1 MGRTFA
7 EKSNNVFR
15 QIVVIIVAV
24 WGAVAVLGFAIYQ
37 KAYLYAGVLL
47 HKAATACGCTQ
58 MTQLV
63 AMHPLIFAALAAI
76 SLIILTWLFYAAYKL
91 VKLIMQTRKFT
102 AGYLTGAKL
111 QPSAK
116 LKMVMAGLDLD
127 KGRIIEIR
135 ELKSVV
141 FCFGLW
147 KPRVCISSGL
157 IKILRPDELA
167 AVLAHEYYHL
177 SAREPAKLFIIKYWQ
192 SVFGWLPGI
201 KTCIKKYVTLAEL
214 AADEQATDNFSDRSK
229 LARAIFKVSQTEEKH
244 LLRAGLALSFFS
256 STITERINRLAD
268 NTYEPR
274 FKLWGR
280 RFFLGAGL
288 VIFSVLTAFIFLDDS
303 AKALAM
309 HNAADGLNGKPNP
322 GANPVCNLNNYQSRP
337 IWGNRN
343 SYGYQVRDK
352 CGMN

>member
-1 MGRTFA
+1 M
-7 EKSNNVFR
+7 FR

-76 SLIILTWLFYAAYKL
+76 SLIILAWLFYAAYKL

-201 KTCIKKYVTLAEL
+201 KTVINKYITFSEI
-214 AADEQATDNFSDRSK
+214 AADEQATNNFIDRSK
-229 LARAIFKVSQTEEKH
+229 LARALFKISVAEERQW
-244 LLRAGLALSFFS
+244 LRASLALSFFS
-256 STITERINRLAD
+256 SVIAARVNKLSDDGYA
-268 NTYEPR
+268 PR
-274 FKLWGR
+274 FKLWGQG
-280 RFFLGAGL
+280 FFFGLGS
-288 VIFSVLTAFIFLDDS
+288 VILGFLSVFVFLSDS
-303 AKALAM
+303 SKALAM
-309 HNAADGLNGKPNP
+309 HNNGSCVSGSKASQSTVLICAVGNHSHQAATG
-322 GANPVCNLNNYQSRP
+322 
-337 IWGNRN
+337 
-343 SYGYQVRDK
+343 
-352 CGMN
+352 CGIN